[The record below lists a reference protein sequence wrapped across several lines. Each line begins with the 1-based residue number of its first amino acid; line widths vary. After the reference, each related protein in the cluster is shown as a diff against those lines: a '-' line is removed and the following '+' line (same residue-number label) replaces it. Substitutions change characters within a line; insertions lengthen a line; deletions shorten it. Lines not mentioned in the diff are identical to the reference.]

1 MDFIS
6 SCVFLL
12 LMMLNMS
19 AGQNN
24 KWHITFNPQEITAVP
39 GLCALIS
46 CNFTYPDQAKPVQK
60 ILLYAC
66 NKNGCN
72 KEIFNFNK
80 NSRRYKQSEAGQIE
94 MLETDPHKN
103 NCSIIMKDINVTDE
117 GEYAFRVEGSNGQKI
132 TYPTR
137 FKVAIQEKPIMDIPP
152 LRQGEPAGLNCS
164 APFPCLESPPDIT
177 WWARIKGEP
186 AIKLKDNI
194 TLTTFKSHYLS
205 TLALTPSSKLH
216 NATVECYVTYGHID
230 ISTHRTLEVMYFTNE
245 SKINR
250 TISQI
255 GPEIYSTV
263 GENLTKRAE
272 KLLKDTRETKHG
284 NTSSVVQGTET
295 FLKKLG
301 LSKILTFLAGMACSA
316 VIFSVTL
323 CCWVSCHRV
332 KKHKGLTANPDT
344 GVNLEKKLAE
354 EEEREPTDMEYTEI
368 NRDRRG
374 NGKRCEDDQTEMSN
388 GETEDQ
394 KQKGEE
400 IYSNV
405 LFVES

>member
-230 ISTHRTLEVMYFTNE
+230 ISTHRTLEVMY
-245 SKINR
+245 
-250 TISQI
+250 
-255 GPEIYSTV
+255 
-263 GENLTKRAE
+263 
-272 KLLKDTRETKHG
+272 G